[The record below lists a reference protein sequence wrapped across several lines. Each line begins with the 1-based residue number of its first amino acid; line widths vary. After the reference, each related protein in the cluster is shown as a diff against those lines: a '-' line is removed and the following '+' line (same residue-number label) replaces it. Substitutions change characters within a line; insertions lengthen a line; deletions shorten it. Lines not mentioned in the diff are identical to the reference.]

1 MDLRRTEFGD
11 IGAIGLMTSKL
22 TLSVCEPPKRGGM
35 TRLTNLGREMTVS
48 GDGFQTLE
56 AEITPM
62 IIPWAF
68 SGENESTLDPSQSN
82 KLSRSL
88 FSVP

>member
-1 MDLRRTEFGD
+1 
-11 IGAIGLMTSKL
+11 MTSKL
-22 TLSVCEPPKRGGM
+22 TLSVCEPQKRGGM